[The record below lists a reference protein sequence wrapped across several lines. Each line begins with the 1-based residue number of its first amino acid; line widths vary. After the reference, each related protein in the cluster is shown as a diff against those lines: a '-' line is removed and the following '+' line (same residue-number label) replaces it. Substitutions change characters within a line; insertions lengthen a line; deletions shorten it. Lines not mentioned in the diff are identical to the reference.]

1 MITNIDQFV
10 RDFDEMKRTIKRMN
24 DAENKRQA
32 WVGCSLT
39 HSVNLAIA
47 SSGAL
52 PGIAHTFDTELYD
65 VSVFGLPMHD
75 GANPT
80 RITIPK
86 AGYYLVSGAVI
97 MAANVTGTRFLGVRK
112 NGAGN
117 LLVSDQESPAHG
129 QTVALNCHR
138 ILKFVANDYIELM
151 VFQNSGVAVNSE
163 ARPEYAALFECHIM
177 S

>member
-1 MITNIDQFV
+1 MDIQAINNIERRLRLLESVKD
-10 RDFDEMKRTIKRMN
+10 RSGTREY
-24 DAENKRQA
+24 RQS
-32 WVGCSLT
+32 WIGCSLT

-52 PGIAHTFDTELYD
+52 PGVAHTFDTEIYD
-65 VSVFGLPMHD
+65 GDPLRPMHD

-97 MAANVTGTRFLGVRK
+97 MTANVTGTRFLGVRK

-117 LLVSDQESPAHG
+117 LLVADQESPAHG
-129 QTVALNCHR
+129 QTVAINCSN
-138 ILKFVANDYIELM
+138 ILKFAANDYIELM

-163 ARPEYAALFECHIM
+163 ARPDYAALFECHIV